1 MATDFAHIG
10 RLLAA
15 PARSA
20 MLDLLLDGTAHPAG
34 DLAACA
40 GVSASTASEHLTTL
54 VEGGM
59 LRVRMSGRHRY
70 YEIADARTAEALEVL
85 GHLCPTL
92 PVRSLRQA
100 RTRDAL
106 EIARTCYDHLAG
118 RLGVALHDAM
128 VDQEWLD
135 PDSLLVTPAGS
146 TKFGELGI
154 DVPALS
160 AGQRRLS
167 RGCLDWTER
176 RTHLAGALGKA
187 LADSL
192 LSRRWVRRMPTG
204 RALKITPTGERELLA
219 AFSIDVPGWNS

>member
-1 MATDFAHIG
+1 MATDFAYIG

-20 MLDLLLDGTAHPAG
+20 MLDVLLDGTAHPAG

-40 GVSASTASEHLTTL
+40 GVSASTASEHLAVL
-54 VEGGM
+54 VDGGM
-59 LRVRMSGRHRY
+59 LRVRMAGRHRY
-70 YEIADARTAEALEVL
+70 YEIADAPTAEALEVL

-100 RTRDAL
+100 RSRDAL
-106 EIARTCYDHLAG
+106 AIARTCYDHLAG

-128 VDQEWLD
+128 VDQEWLVAN
-135 PDSLLVTPAGS
+135 SLLVTPAGAS
-146 TKFGELGI
+146 GFGDLGI
-154 DVPALS
+154 DTASLS

-167 RGCLDWTER
+167 RACLDWTER

-187 LADSL
+187 VADSL
-192 LSRRWVRRMPTG
+192 LSRRWVRPMPSG
-204 RALKITPTGERELLA
+204 RALTISPTGERELLA
-219 AFSIDVPGWNS
+219 RFAIDTLAWGS